1 MRAYPP
7 PVVDEALWRDTLL
20 SSDTETFL
28 SAARNYLG
36 PVKTPYD
43 KREIVGRLASFF
55 RRAEVRSAVVGLL
68 DELDARILGCLFLLG
83 PVTEPRLR
91 SLFVG
96 EMPLFDLGIRIANL
110 FDRLLIFRFEAGGKR
125 LVAVNPLLSEELGP
139 AVLDP
144 ELLFGPPARCAAE
157 PVGAPRATPAPGCDA
172 REIAAFFIFLLHTP
186 GAVRKDGSLTKRAAE
201 RAAALL
207 PGQSPERLSALSR
220 AFETAGFLGRGED
233 GRSPSVPAF
242 GAALRSWGLSLPAL
256 LAVRLANYEERGG
269 EVEAPDSDEA
279 ALFGGR
285 VLAEALAAAPR
296 GLVFS
301 RGGLSRWLGMAAY
314 RARRFASGESGAFA
328 EPAALAAVGED
339 VALFDPPRLIPA
351 LEELGLAVSLDGKG
365 EEEASSD
372 RLVLAE
378 SRLASPVEPTES
390 AEPAKP
396 SPQGPILVAEG
407 SHALHLLPEASLE
420 ERLFVGGLARPTSFG
435 EVWSFEIDRES
446 SRLAFAAGLDSGG
459 IIERLED
466 LAGRPLP
473 QSLSFSLNAWEEE
486 YRSLRLYRGYVLVAD
501 ERRRPVIESSSVL
514 APYIAE
520 RLAPGVYVL
529 AVSGAEEAAE
539 LLTGAGLEA
548 PPETRY
554 GRSKGHAQARPEA
567 VEDRFREQGSGL
579 ARALSPFRELAPR
592 GARAQAESE
601 AAARRLDPEPRIVE
615 LKKRLE
621 SMAESGSPAD
631 SVSRNAG
638 QRQGQK
644 PDASRRGPADVK
656 ELSERIERRLI
667 LTPEQL
673 VSAEARPERIEAS
686 GLDYLGKVH
695 IVERALRTS
704 GDRLEVLYRLPG
716 EDPVRALLR
725 PVRLEKTEKGLVL
738 EAENLGTGGP
748 ARVPLGAVSSVRRMR
763 ASLFGED
770 S

>member
-1 MRAYPP
+1 
-7 PVVDEALWRDTLL
+7 
-20 SSDTETFL
+20 
-28 SAARNYLG
+28 
-36 PVKTPYD
+36 
-43 KREIVGRLASFF
+43 
-55 RRAEVRSAVVGLL
+55 
-68 DELDARILGCLFLLG
+68 
-83 PVTEPRLR
+83 
-91 SLFVG
+91 
-96 EMPLFDLGIRIANL
+96 
-110 FDRLLIFRFEAGGKR
+110 
-125 LVAVNPLLSEELGP
+125 
-139 AVLDP
+139 
-144 ELLFGPPARCAAE
+144 
-157 PVGAPRATPAPGCDA
+157 
-172 REIAAFFIFLLHTP
+172 
-186 GAVRKDGSLTKRAAE
+186 VRKDGGLTKRSAE

-207 PGQSPERLSALSR
+207 PGQSPERLSSLSR
-220 AFETAGFLGRGED
+220 AFEAAGFLGRGED
-233 GRSPSVPAF
+233 GRSPSASAF
-242 GAALRSWGLSLPAL
+242 SAALKSWGAALPAL
-256 LAVRLANYEERGG
+256 LAVRLSNYEERCG
-269 EVEAPDSDEA
+269 EAEAPESDKA

-285 VLAEALAAAPR
+285 VLAEALAASPR

-301 RGGLSRWLGMAAY
+301 RGGLSRWLGMAAQ
-314 RARRFASGESGAFA
+314 RARRFAAGESGAFA
-328 EPAALAAVGED
+328 ESASLAVPGEE
-339 VALFDPPRLIPA
+339 VALFDPTRLIPA
-351 LEELGLAVSLDGKG
+351 LEELGLAVALDGK
-365 EEEASSD
+365 EEEQSSAD

-378 SRLASPVEPTES
+378 SKLASSSSPTEPAAQVEP
-390 AEPAKP
+390 AEPR
-396 SPQGPILVAEG
+396 PQGPILVAEG

-539 LLTGAGLEA
+539 LLSGAGLEA

-554 GRSKGHAQARPEA
+554 GRSKGHAQARPE
-567 VEDRFREQGSGL
+567 VGEDRFRALGSEL
-579 ARALSPFRELAPR
+579 ARALSPFRELATR
-592 GARAQAESE
+592 SARAPAAIAAVVTGE
-601 AAARRLDPEPRIVE
+601 AASRRLDPEPRIVE

-621 SMAESGSPAD
+621 SMAEGEPSAD
-631 SVSRNAG
+631 TVSRSAS
-638 QRQGQK
+638 QRQG
-644 PDASRRGPADVK
+644 ASRRGPADVK

-673 VSAEARPERIEAS
+673 VSAEARPERVEAS

>member
-1 MRAYPP
+1 MRPFPP
-7 PVVDEALWRDTLL
+7 PDVDETLWRDALL
-20 SSDTETFL
+20 SSDTESFL
-28 SAARNYLG
+28 AAARNYLG

-55 RRAEVRSAVVGLL
+55 RRGEVRSAVIDLL

-83 PVTEPRLR
+83 PVSEPKLR

-110 FDRLLIFRFEAGGKR
+110 FDRLLIFRFESGGKR
-125 LVAVNPLLSEELGP
+125 LLAINPLLSEELSR
-139 AVLDP
+139 AVLVP
-144 ELLFGPPARCAAE
+144 ELLFGPSPREARQRPERGPESAA
-157 PVGAPRATPAPGCDA
+157 VGCDA
-172 REIAAFFIFLLHTP
+172 SEIAAFFIFLLHSP
-186 GAVRKDGSLTKRAAE
+186 GAVRKDGGLTKRAAE

-207 PGQSPERLSALSR
+207 PGRSPEQLCALSR
-220 AFETAGFLGRGED
+220 AFEAAGFLGRGED
-233 GRSPSVPAF
+233 GRGPSVSAF
-242 GAALRSWGLSLPAL
+242 GAALKSWDGSLPAL
-256 LAVRLANYEERGG
+256 LAVRLADYDERTEAG
-269 EVEAPDSDEA
+269 EAAESDEA

-285 VLAEALAAAPR
+285 VLAEALAAAPG

-301 RGGLSRWLGMAAY
+301 RGGLSRWLGMAAQ
-314 RARRFASGESGAFA
+314 RVRRFVASEAGVFTEQSSD
-328 EPAALAAVGED
+328 ET
-339 VALFDPPRLIPA
+339 ALFDPPRLIAA
-351 LEELGLAVSLDGKG
+351 LEQLGLVLALDGKA
-365 EEEASSD
+365 EEPSSAD
-372 RLVLAE
+372 RIVLAG
-378 SRLASPVEPTES
+378 SGLVSHNASPSLAPR
-390 AEPAKP
+390 
-396 SPQGPILVAEG
+396 GPILVAEG

-446 SRLAFAAGLDSGG
+446 SRLAFAAGANSGD
-459 IIERLED
+459 IIERLEE
-466 LAGRPLP
+466 LADRPLP

-539 LLTGAGLEA
+539 LLASSGLEA

-554 GRSKGHAQARPEA
+554 GRSKGRAPSWSEA
-567 VEDRFREQGSGL
+567 GEKRFRETGTDL
-579 ARALSPFRELAPR
+579 ARALSPLKELAL
-592 GARAQAESE
+592 QASPPPAHE
-601 AAARRLDPEPRIVE
+601 APGGQQTDSTARRLDPNPRIVE
-615 LKKRLE
+615 LKKRLDAI
-621 SMAESGSPAD
+621 AEDEPAAD
-631 SVSRNAG
+631 TVSHNAG
-638 QRQGQK
+638 NRQA
-644 PDASRRGPADVK
+644 ASRRGPDDMK

-667 LTPEQL
+667 LTPDQL
-673 VSAEARPERIEAS
+673 ASAEARPERIEAS

-716 EDPVRALLR
+716 ADPVRALLR
-725 PVRLEKTEKGLVL
+725 PVRLEKTDKGLVL

-748 ARVPLGAVSSVRRMR
+748 ARIPLGSVSSVRRMR

>member
-1 MRAYPP
+1 MRPFPP
-7 PVVDEALWRDTLL
+7 LGVDETLWQDALL
-20 SSDTETFL
+20 SSDTESFL
-28 SAARNYLG
+28 AAARNYLG
-36 PVKTPYD
+36 PVRTPYD

-55 RRAEVRSAVVGLL
+55 RRGEVRSAVIDLL
-68 DELDARILGCLFLLG
+68 DDLDARILGCLFLLG
-83 PVTEPRLR
+83 PVSEPKLR

-110 FDRLLIFRFEAGGKR
+110 FDRLLIFRFESGGKR
-125 LVAVNPLLSEELGP
+125 LIAVNPLLSEDLSR

-144 ELLFGPPARCAAE
+144 ELLFGPSPREARRSTSSS
-157 PVGAPRATPAPGCDA
+157 GASGRGSESAPLGCDA
-172 REIAAFFIFLLHTP
+172 SEIAAFFIFLLHNP

-201 RAAALL
+201 RAVALL
-207 PGQSPERLSALSR
+207 PGRSPERLCALSR
-220 AFETAGFLGRGED
+220 AFEAAGFLGRGED
-233 GRSPSVPAF
+233 GRGPSVSAF
-242 GAALRSWGLSLPAL
+242 GAALKSWDGALPAL
-256 LAVRLANYEERGG
+256 LAVRLADFDAREAAG
-269 EVEAPDSDEA
+269 EAPESDEA

-285 VLAEALAAAPR
+285 ILAEALAAAPS

-301 RGGLSRWLGMAAY
+301 RGGLSRWLGMAAQ
-314 RARRFASGESGAFA
+314 RVRRLIASESGVFT
-328 EPAALAAVGED
+328 EPTDETAP
-339 VALFDPPRLIPA
+339 FDPPRLIAA
-351 LEELGLAVSLDGKG
+351 LEELGLVVALDGKA
-365 EEEASSD
+365 EEPSSAD
-372 RLVLAE
+372 RLVLGGLRIV
-378 SRLASPVEPTES
+378 SHNASPALAPR
-390 AEPAKP
+390 
-396 SPQGPILVAEG
+396 GPILVAEG

-435 EVWSFEIDRES
+435 EVWGFEIDRES
-446 SRLAFAAGLDSGG
+446 SRLAFATGASSGD
-459 IIERLED
+459 IIERLEE
-466 LAGRPLP
+466 LADRPLP

-539 LLTGAGLEA
+539 LLASSGLES

-554 GRSKGHAQARPEA
+554 GRSKGRAPARSEGA
-567 VEDRFREQGSGL
+567 EKRFREPGTDL
-579 ARALSPFRELAPR
+579 ARALAPFRELAL
-592 GARAQAESE
+592 RASRPAIGDAPIGQDSIS
-601 AAARRLDPEPRIVE
+601 AARRLDPNPRIEE
-615 LKKRLE
+615 LKKRLDAI
-621 SMAESGSPAD
+621 AEGEPAAD
-631 SVSRNAG
+631 TISHNAG
-638 QRQGQK
+638 QRQGT
-644 PDASRRGPADVK
+644 PRRGPDDMK

-667 LTPEQL
+667 LTPDQL
-673 VSAEARPERIEAS
+673 ASAEARPERIEAS

-716 EDPVRALLR
+716 ADPVRALLR

-748 ARVPLGAVSSVRRMR
+748 ARVPLGSVSSVRRMR

-770 S
+770 A